1 MSHPKS
7 VLTLQDLHVV
17 LVKTR
22 FPENVGMVARACVNM
37 GVGHVGLA
45 DPELWKPEK
54 ARPLATAKGEGLLE
68 AVTVFPDLPTAL
80 APHALVVG
88 TTARTG
94 GWRRDLL
101 RPAQAAA
108 EVVAVLAE
116 GQSVALVMG
125 PEDRGL
131 NNEEIECCQR
141 LVTIPTSPDAS
152 SLNVAQATLLLLYEC
167 FKAAQEHAHGTR
179 PSDQTAEQAAAL
191 ARTQAAPPAETPA
204 FPQEDGKRINAE
216 DQSRLYGALKSM
228 LMDID
233 FLHGNNPD
241 YFLMP
246 LRRFLGRVG
255 LRRHEYDALMGVCR
269 QVKNK
274 LGK

>member
-1 MSHPKS
+1 MPLHTEA
-7 VLTLQDLHVV
+7 LTLRDLHVV

-37 GVGHVGLA
+37 GAGHVALA

-54 ARPLATAKGEGLLE
+54 ARPLATVKGEALLE
-68 AVTVFPDLPTAL
+68 NVTVFPDIPTAL

-101 RPAQAAA
+101 SPAQAAA
-108 EVVAVLAE
+108 EVVAVLAA

-167 FKAAQEHAHGTR
+167 FKTAQSHTHKAHQHEPTEPQTEAT
-179 PSDQTAEQAAAL
+179 PSM
-191 ARTQAAPPAETPA
+191 R
-204 FPQEDGKRINAE
+204 EDAKRINAE
-216 DQSRLYGALKSM
+216 EQARLYSALKSM
-228 LMDID
+228 LLDID

-274 LGK
+274 LSK

>member
-1 MSHPKS
+1 MPQHNKG
-7 VLTLQDLHVV
+7 LNLHDLHVV

-37 GVGHVGLA
+37 GAGHVALA

-54 ARPLATAKGEGLLE
+54 AQPLATPKGEALLE
-68 AVTVFPDLPTAL
+68 QVTVFPSLEAAL

-94 GWRRDLL
+94 GWRQDMLS
-101 RPAQAAA
+101 PAQAAV
-108 EVVAVLAE
+108 EIVTVLAE

-131 NNEEIECCQR
+131 NNEEIECCQH
-141 LVTIPTSPDAS
+141 LVTIPTSPEAS

-167 FKAAQEHAHGTR
+167 FKAAQALRHTGMLSREPHVDASADMLPFPPLVEH
-179 PSDQTAEQAAAL
+179 
-191 ARTQAAPPAETPA
+191 
-204 FPQEDGKRINAE
+204 GKRINAE
-216 DQSRLYGALKSM
+216 DQSRLYTALKTM
-228 LMDID
+228 LLDID
-233 FLHGNNPD
+233 FLHGDNPD

-246 LRRFLGRVG
+246 LRRLLGRVG

-274 LGK
+274 LGKLKE